1 MKTRQVWSMQAVI
14 EKNVSELKFSNYS
27 GKGYT
32 KQYRTVFYC
41 MICKTIFCYESEQII
56 LIIIYVPRG
65 TDIII
70 IKIININ
77 Y

>member
-1 MKTRQVWSMQAVI
+1 MKTRQVWSMQAVK

-32 KQYRTVFYC
+32 KQYRTGFYC
-41 MICKTIFCYESEQII
+41 MMCKTFFWDESVQII

-77 Y
+77 F

>member
-1 MKTRQVWSMQAVI
+1 MKTRQVWFMQAVI

-32 KQYRTVFYC
+32 NQYRTVFYC
-41 MICKTIFCYESEQII
+41 MICKTFFWDESVQII

-65 TDIII
+65 TDMII